1 MIKAKWWNLGFQ
13 FVRLYHRLFTRITRG
28 ASRLQEV
35 LADRVAAYQYGPE
48 ALEEGL
54 RHFVRRSIEMPLL
67 INQESSRAVK
77 RGPYAAQHLQRP
89 THGDGGTDR

>member
-1 MIKAKWWNLGFQ
+1 
-13 FVRLYHRLFTRITRG
+13 
-28 ASRLQEV
+28 
-35 LADRVAAYQYGPE
+35 
-48 ALEEGL
+48 
-54 RHFVRRSIEMPLL
+54 MPLL